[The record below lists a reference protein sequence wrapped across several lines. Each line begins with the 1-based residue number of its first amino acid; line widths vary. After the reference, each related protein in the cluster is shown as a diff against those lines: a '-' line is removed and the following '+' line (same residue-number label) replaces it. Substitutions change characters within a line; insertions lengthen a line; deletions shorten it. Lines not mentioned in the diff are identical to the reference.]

1 MALNFIKGILVS
13 NEMIIWFFFQFVH
26 MVDYIDRFS
35 YVEPSLHLWD
45 EVYLITLDDF
55 SDVFL
60 DSVCQSFIK
69 CFGINIHEGDWSAF
83 FF

>member
-1 MALNFIKGILVS
+1 MVFT
-13 NEMIIWFFFQFVH
+13 FQFVY

-45 EVYLITLDDF
+45 EADLIMEDDF

-60 DSVCQSFIK
+60 GSVSPFFIEYF
-69 CFGINIHEGDWSAF
+69 CINVHE
-83 FF
+83 